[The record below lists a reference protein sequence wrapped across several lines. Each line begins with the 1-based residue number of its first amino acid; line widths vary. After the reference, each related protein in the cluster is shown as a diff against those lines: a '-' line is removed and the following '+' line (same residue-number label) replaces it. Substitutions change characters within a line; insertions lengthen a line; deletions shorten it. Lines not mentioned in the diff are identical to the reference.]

1 MLYGVKEIYFRLK
14 DATNGKTIT
23 KGISLDETKG
33 EVLADG
39 TVKVVLDI
47 NTNNVRPIINADG
60 YVPYYFRNGLNIY
73 GNKVDADGY
82 VGYIDNDG
90 KITVTLPMRR
100 RVGSRPFDVVN
111 VYYRTP
117 GIDTI
122 KD

>member
-47 NTNNVRPIINADG
+47 INK
-60 YVPYYFRNGLNIY
+60 
-73 GNKVDADGY
+73 GNK
-82 VGYIDNDG
+82 
-90 KITVTLPMRR
+90 
-100 RVGSRPFDVVN
+100 
-111 VYYRTP
+111 
-117 GIDTI
+117 
-122 KD
+122 